1 MGCYWSQAGCSACS
15 VLEMTLFVGVPAS
28 NKAAFQGALKWN
40 QIMLLDNLGRGQAP
54 GYIL

>member
-15 VLEMTLFVGVPAS
+15 VLEMTLLVGVPAF